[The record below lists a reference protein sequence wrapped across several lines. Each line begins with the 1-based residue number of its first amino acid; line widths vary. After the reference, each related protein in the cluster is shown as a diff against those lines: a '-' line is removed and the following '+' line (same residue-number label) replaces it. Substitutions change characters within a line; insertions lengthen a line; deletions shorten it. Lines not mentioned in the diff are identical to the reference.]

1 MKPETTSFA
10 HLLWDRAQRTP
21 DRVGYTFVSEPKGAL
36 SYGALHARAA
46 AIAARLLAVAAPGDR
61 VVLLIPP
68 GPDYVA
74 GFFGC
79 LYAGIIAVP
88 AYPPLDE
95 RQVPRLVSVIA
106 NARPSLVLTDS
117 ALAAPTRQLLAR
129 HTAGAA
135 LQVLAVDEADGPPP
149 LRVPPGIRPDD
160 VAFLQYTSGSAGD
173 PKGVVVSHGNLLD
186 NSEAIRILFGH
197 DEHSQGV
204 IWLPPYHD
212 MGLIGGILQPLYAG
226 FPVALMSPLDFLAR
240 PASWLAAVGEHRA
253 TTSGGPNFAFDLC
266 VAKVTEEQCAR
277 LDLSSW
283 TLAFCGAEPVRA
295 ASLKRFADRFA
306 PYGFSAGALFPCYGL
321 AESTLIVTGGRKGAG
336 VRTRDGVVS
345 CGAAIPGHRLT
356 VRAPGGG
363 EPLLDGETGEVC
375 VSGPS
380 VSRGYWDSPQE
391 SCETFASDSENGHT
405 LRTGDLGFLR
415 GGELYVTG
423 RAKDLIIVRGRNL
436 AAVDVEFAA
445 AGAHPLIRPGCV
457 AAFGADGAE
466 GEQVVVVAELRTYT
480 DVPAADIRA
489 AIQSALAAHFG
500 VTAGRILLVRRG
512 TVLKTPSG
520 KIRRA
525 ECRRRYQAGE
535 LASIGGQDAPG
546 DSGPRAG
553 AADMAA
559 LAATVLGM
567 PPGSV
572 GTDTAL
578 TGAGMDSLRAVELLH
593 AAHERLG
600 LDLSLAALLGGA
612 SPNDL
617 AGHASA
623 ANHAAPDD
631 AAPDDLMPV
640 DTMPVDTMPG
650 DAAPSDA
657 AFDTAMTD
665 GETALWATSRLSG
678 DPAHYVLTIAAELR
692 PSQHTDSAGPD
703 AVDAEAV
710 DTEAVFGALRL
721 LRDRHSALRTY
732 FPDADGRPVRT
743 PCAAVP
749 EQRVVD
755 LPDESA
761 VEGWIDAFEAKGVDP
776 SRAAPW
782 KAALLRPGGARP
794 LLVLCAHH
802 MVCDLWS
809 LDILKREFEEAYSA
823 LLRGTKPHW
832 ASAADPGRLAARRLA
847 RLAGPQGRRLEAFW
861 RSELRDAPTAGAIPS
876 ARHRRNGRARA
887 ARHHM
892 HLPADLAERIRSCAR
907 HEQVTAYTVL
917 FTAFAWL
924 LHHYTGERRFVLG
937 VPAPG
942 RLDPESATAVG
953 YFVNPLP
960 LVCEIDP
967 AEGFAA
973 HLRRTRDRIA
983 AAMAHQDYPYQRM
996 LEHCG
1001 PRRGEPALR
1010 VLFLQQQT
1018 PAADP
1023 SAPRE
1028 AVFTPRLVRQRN
1040 VPFELT
1046 VEVSAAGE
1054 GLACSFSYDAD
1065 ALRAAEVEA
1074 AAAHWRRLLQQAT
1087 AEPGIRPGA
1096 VSVLSQRER
1105 HLVLTEWNAPD
1116 VAEAL
1121 PGPATVHE
1129 AVLAAAARRGAA
1141 PAVRD
1146 ENGTM
1151 TYEQL
1156 ERRSARLAAL
1166 FAAHGAGP
1174 RAPVGLALPRSAG
1187 LVAAMLGA
1195 MRAGAPYVPLD
1206 VAHPPARLAMIS
1218 EDAAPAV
1225 ILTRRRHRDAV
1236 TAPPGTRVLFEDEL
1250 PEDGPGDAPAPP
1262 AAPTHPDWPA
1272 YIMYTSGSTGRP
1284 KGVVCGHRGV
1294 LNLLADSRLAR
1305 ALRPEDRCGWWT
1317 SPGFDVSVYE
1327 VFGALTAGAAVQVCP
1342 PDARQDTAAFMNW
1355 AAAAAVT
1362 SAYIPP
1368 HLLADLPAWLA
1379 AHPGR
1384 STLRHL
1390 TVSVEP
1396 IPERLLREIMRLA
1409 PGLAVTNGYGPTE
1422 ATVFSSLHPV
1432 APDGDHDGIT
1442 PMGRGVRNCPH
1453 YLLDSWLRPVPP
1465 GAPGEVF
1472 IGGAGLA
1479 HGYLHGSAQTAQ
1491 RFVPSPFRAGERLY
1505 RTGDLARYR
1514 PDGQLVFLGRTD
1526 DQVKVRGMRIEPREV
1541 EAAMTA
1547 HPRVATA
1554 LVLAHDAVD
1563 GRRLVGY
1570 AQVQDPGADPD
1581 GDLTLP
1587 TQLAVLLRD
1596 RLPGPMV
1603 PRHIVLVA
1611 DWPMT
1616 VNGKIDRARLPRPES
1631 AGRAYT
1637 APVGALESAVA
1648 DVWAQLL
1655 GCERVGRDDD
1665 FFDLGGDSL
1674 LATRC
1679 AVRLGEALGLQV
1691 DAVDLLDHPILRLL
1705 AAELAGRPAPDGAD
1719 GIDRALIDHV
1729 AALPADAWEL
1739 LGTRSGGPQ

>member
-1 MKPETTSFA
+1 MSRETTTSFA
-10 HLLWDRAQRTP
+10 RLLWDRAQWTP
-21 DRVGYTFVSEPKGAL
+21 DRIGYTFLSEPKGAL
-36 SYGALHARAA
+36 SYGALHERAA

-61 VVLLIPP
+61 AVLLIPP

-95 RQVPRLVSVIA
+95 RQVPRLLSVID
-106 NARPSLVLTDS
+106 NARPALVLTD
-117 ALAAPTRQLLAR
+117 AMLAAPTRELLPR
-129 HTAGAA
+129 REVSAG
-135 LQVLAVDEADGPPP
+135 LRVLALDDADGPPP
-149 LRVPPGIRPDD
+149 LRVPPDTGRDD
-160 VAFLQYTSGSAGD
+160 VAFLQYTSGSAGE

-186 NSEAIRILFGH
+186 NSEAIRVLFGH

-266 VAKVTEEQCAR
+266 VAKATEEQCAG

-321 AESTLIVTGGRKGAG
+321 AESTLIATGGRRGAG
-336 VRTRDGVVS
+336 VAARDGVVS

-356 VRAPGGG
+356 VRAPGRAD
-363 EPLLDGETGEVC
+363 PLADGEIGEVC

-380 VSRGYWDSPQE
+380 VSRGYWDSPRE
-391 SCETFASDSENGHT
+391 SGETFTRDGDGAHT

-415 GGELYVTG
+415 DGELYVTG

-466 GEQVVVVAELRTYT
+466 GEVLVVLAELRGYT
-480 DVPAADIRA
+480 DVPAAEIRA
-489 AIQSALAAHFG
+489 AIQTALAAHFG
-500 VTAGRILLVRRG
+500 VTAGRILLARRG

-525 ECRRRYQAGE
+525 ECRGRYLAGE
-535 LASIGGQDAPG
+535 LASIGDEDAQG
-546 DSGPRAG
+546 GADTRARAG
-553 AADMAA
+553 AAELAA

-567 PPGSV
+567 PPESI
-572 GTDTAL
+572 GTDTGL

-612 SPNDL
+612 GPNEL
-617 AGHASA
+617 VGFAGTASKTV
-623 ANHAAPDD
+623 PDD
-631 AAPDDLMPV
+631 AGSNEAV
-640 DTMPVDTMPG
+640 
-650 DAAPSDA
+650 
-657 AFDTAMTD
+657 TD

-692 PSQHTDSAGPD
+692 STQDTD
-703 AVDAEAV
+703 VVE
-710 DTEAVFGALRL
+710 TELVLGALRL
-721 LRDRHSALRTY
+721 LCDRHAALRTY
-732 FPDADGRPVRT
+732 FPEVDGRPVRT
-743 PCAAVP
+743 PCDDLP
-749 EQRVVD
+749 EPHVVD
-755 LPDESA
+755 LPDETA
-761 VEGWIDAFEAKGVDP
+761 VAGWIDEFESKGVDP

-782 KAALLRPGGARP
+782 KAALLRPHGGRP

-809 LDILKREFEEAYSA
+809 LDILKREFVEAFSA
-823 LLRGTKPHW
+823 LRRGGKPHW
-832 ASAADPGRLAARRLA
+832 APAADPGHLAARRIA
-847 RLAGPQGRRLEAFW
+847 RLAGPDGERLEAFW
-861 RSELRDAPTAGAIPS
+861 RTELRDAPPAGALPS
-876 ARHRRNGRARA
+876 ARHKRNGRAPA
-887 ARHHM
+887 ARIHT
-892 HLPADLAERIRSCAR
+892 HLPPELAERIRACAR
-907 HEQVTAYTVL
+907 HEQVTTYTVL

-960 LVCEIDP
+960 LICEIDP
-967 AEGFAA
+967 AQDFAA

-1001 PRRGEPALR
+1001 PRRAEPALR

-1018 PAADP
+1018 PAPSP
-1023 SAPRE
+1023 SARHE
-1028 AVFTPRLVRQRN
+1028 AVFVPRLVRQRN

-1046 VEVSAAGE
+1046 IEISAAGE

-1065 ALRAAEVEA
+1065 ALRPAEVKA
-1074 AAAHWRRLLQQAT
+1074 TAAHWRRLLEQAT
-1087 AEPGIRPGA
+1087 AAPAIRPG
-1096 VSVLSQRER
+1096 SVCVLGREER
-1105 HLVLTEWNAPD
+1105 RLVLEEWNAPD
-1116 VAEAL
+1116 IAAS
-1121 PGPATVHE
+1121 GPATVHE
-1129 AVLAAAARRGAA
+1129 AVLAAAARRGSA

-1146 ENGTM
+1146 EAGTL
-1151 TYEQL
+1151 TYAEL
-1156 ERRSARLAAL
+1156 DRRSARLAAL

-1174 RAPVGLALPRSAG
+1174 QAPVGLALPRSTA

-1195 MRAGAPYVPLD
+1195 MRAGAAYVPLD
-1206 VAHPPARLAMIS
+1206 VAHPAARLAMIS
-1218 EDAAPAV
+1218 EDAAPSV
-1225 ILTRRRHRDAV
+1225 ILTRRGHRDAV
-1236 TAPPGTRVLFEDEL
+1236 TAPPGTAVLLEDD
-1250 PEDGPGDAPAPP
+1250 PSEDGFDDTPPPP

-1294 LNLLADSRLAR
+1294 LNLLADSRITR
-1305 ALRPEDRCGWWT
+1305 AIRPDDRCGWWT

-1327 VFGALTAGAAVQVCP
+1327 VFGALTVGAAVEVCP
-1342 PDARQDTAAFMNW
+1342 PAARQDAGAFMDW
-1355 AAAAAVT
+1355 AAAAGVT
-1362 SAYIPP
+1362 VAYVPP

-1396 IPERLLREIMRLA
+1396 IPEPLLREIMRLA

-1432 APDGDHDGIT
+1432 DPDGDHDGVT

-1453 YLLDSWLRPVPP
+1453 YLLDSWFRPVPP
-1465 GAPGEVF
+1465 GAPGEVY
-1472 IGGAGLA
+1472 IGGSGLA
-1479 HGYLHGSAQTAQ
+1479 HGYLRGGAQTAQ

-1514 PDGQLVFLGRTD
+1514 PDGQLIFLGRTD

-1570 AQVQDPGADPD
+1570 AQVADPEAD
-1581 GDLTLP
+1581 SA
-1587 TQLAVLLRD
+1587 LAAELSALLRD

-1616 VNGKIDRARLPRPES
+1616 VNGKIDRARLPRPHE

-1637 APVGALESAVA
+1637 APVGALETTVA
-1648 DVWAQLL
+1648 QVWAELL
-1655 GCERVGRDDD
+1655 GCARVGRDDD

-1679 AVRLGEALGLQV
+1679 AVRLGEALGLPV
-1691 DAVDLLDHPILRLL
+1691 DAVDLLDHPVLGRL
-1705 AAELAGRPAPDGAD
+1705 AAELAGRSAAAAADGAT
-1719 GIDRALIDHV
+1719 GIDRALLDHV
-1729 AALPADAWEL
+1729 SALPADAWEL
-1739 LGTRSGGPQ
+1739 LGTRSGGPQR